1 MSWEN
6 TLKKITPETALTA
19 ASLWID
25 IPSNLKLINNQI
37 NCVYRFEFKAYGY
50 YLRITP
56 EKIRTRAELEGA
68 IDFQQHLFMKHAPI
82 CEAIPS
88 KTGQFIETISQKD
101 LEFFAHVCRE
111 VPGTPMTFD
120 YMDKEAYFA
129 WGKSLA
135 QLHLA
140 SKSYQPNA
148 HQFLTWKNLL
158 QETKEFAQQE
168 PQDIRETYGR
178 IEAWFNQNPISE
190 LTYGLTHGDHR
201 TGNVLYDGKKVHLI
215 DFDEP
220 VYHWF
225 MADIARPCLELG
237 TRPKES
243 WKPLFDW
250 YIEGYRSIRPLSEHD
265 LKTINWYIQMKSL
278 DIYLWC
284 KNSWSEPT
292 APGGKSRKQW
302 LTELRKM
309 AIISLF

>member
-25 IPSNLKLINNQI
+25 KPANLKLINNQI
-37 NCVYRFEFKAYGY
+37 NCVYRFEFKEHGY
-50 YLRITP
+50 YLRLTH

-68 IDFQQHLFMKHAPI
+68 IDYQQHLFHHHAPI
-82 CEAIPS
+82 CHPIPAQS
-88 KTGQFIETISQKD
+88 GKLIEVVKQND

-111 VPGTPMTFD
+111 VPGTSITFD
-120 YMDKEAYFA
+120 YTNKEPYFA
-129 WGKSLA
+129 WGRSLA
-135 QLHLA
+135 QLHSA
-140 SKSYQPNA
+140 SQSYQPNA
-148 HQFLTWKNLL
+148 HQFLTWKDLL

-168 PQDIRETYGR
+168 PKEIREIYNR
-178 IEAWFNQNPISE
+178 IEAWFNQNPVSE

-201 TGNVLYDGKKVHLI
+201 TGNVLYDGRQVHLI

-220 VYHWF
+220 VFHWF
-225 MADIARPCLELG
+225 MADIARPCLELC
-237 TRPKES
+237 TQPQAS

-250 YIEGYRSIRPLSEHD
+250 YIEGYRSIQPLSDHD

-284 KNSWSEPT
+284 KNSWSELT
-292 APGGKSRKQW
+292 APGGKSREQW
-302 LTELRKM
+302 LAELRQM
-309 AIISLF
+309 AITPLF